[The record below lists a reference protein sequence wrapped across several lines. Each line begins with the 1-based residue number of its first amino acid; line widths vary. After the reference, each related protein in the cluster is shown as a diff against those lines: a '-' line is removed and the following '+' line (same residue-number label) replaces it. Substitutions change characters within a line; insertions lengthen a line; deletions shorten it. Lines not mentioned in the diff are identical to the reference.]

1 MAAAEAYIEEL
12 LTQKQR
18 EPPRRPPTYI
28 IKDIRLFLNSITRS
42 MDVMRLA
49 GVDAKL
55 EKTESEET
63 ITLTIEIPKLPK
75 KRAAG

>member
-1 MAAAEAYIEEL
+1 
-12 LTQKQR
+12 
-18 EPPRRPPTYI
+18 
-28 IKDIRLFLNSITRS
+28 
-42 MDVMRLA
+42 MRLA